1 MKFPGSVQA
10 LNRLMPLVH
19 ANATPRVR
27 VPCIHRKQ
35 LPIGRPVSP
44 KYATAVQRGGK
55 MLTAA
60 RAKSFLDSVFKKQV
74 EELRMQSFGTVH
86 NAHAAPDVH
95 AHTFDLAR
103 TRCMRM
109 TAQTCLHVQKH

>member
-1 MKFPGSVQA
+1 M
-10 LNRLMPLVH
+10 
-19 ANATPRVR
+19 
-27 VPCIHRKQ
+27 IHRKQ